1 MQQQKCKEQ
10 NTCST
15 ADLYKIFG
23 SKKMH
28 GFLSL
33 IQESSS
39 PLAMEGLLGMTIL
52 RPGVWAK

>member
-1 MQQQKCKEQ
+1 
-10 NTCST
+10 
-15 ADLYKIFG
+15 
-23 SKKMH
+23 MH